1 MAIISQYQVVIPGQT
16 ITAALWNAM
25 ELNIINNGLIPGGI
39 EDLSP
44 TDADYQTRV
53 DPFPGSAISRPTSL
67 EGELHR
73 IRWQLDNII
82 GKTYWY
88 EDPDVDIATLKIRFD
103 AHTHDGTANNGP
115 QLTSSGLASNSVT
128 TAKIT
133 DSNVTTAK
141 LADSAVATVKIETG
155 AVTNDKL
162 GASAVTGDK
171 ISATYTISSRPAFL
185 AYNSTGRSNV
195 TGNSVIYVV
204 PYDAEVYDQGSN
216 YNNSTYT
223 FTAPVTGTYLFHFGV
238 SLTGLQTTTH
248 TVTALKL
255 ETTSRNYWHHI
266 SDADGMY
273 AANLCLSFTD
283 FAKMTAGD
291 TALVKLQVNSGN
303 QDVNVIDGDGSAIGD
318 STFFGGVLL
327 F

>member
-103 AHTHDGTANNGP
+103 AHTHDGTANN
-115 QLTSSGLASNSVT
+115 
-128 TAKIT
+128 
-133 DSNVTTAK
+133 
-141 LADSAVATVKIETG
+141 
-155 AVTNDKL
+155 
-162 GASAVTGDK
+162 
-171 ISATYTISSRPAFL
+171 
-185 AYNSTGRSNV
+185 
-195 TGNSVIYVV
+195 
-204 PYDAEVYDQGSN
+204 
-216 YNNSTYT
+216 
-223 FTAPVTGTYLFHFGV
+223 
-238 SLTGLQTTTH
+238 
-248 TVTALKL
+248 
-255 ETTSRNYWHHI
+255 
-266 SDADGMY
+266 
-273 AANLCLSFTD
+273 
-283 FAKMTAGD
+283 
-291 TALVKLQVNSGN
+291 
-303 QDVNVIDGDGSAIGD
+303 
-318 STFFGGVLL
+318 
-327 F
+327 

>member
-88 EDPDVDIATLKIRFD
+88 EDPDVDIATLKTRFD

-141 LADSAVATVKIETG
+141 IADNAITSAKIAPSAVGSNLTG
-155 AVTNDKL
+155 GGGTSLGISQTFVLTN
-162 GASAVTGDK
+162 
-171 ISATYTISSRPAFL
+171 RPFFN
-185 AYNSTGRSNV
+185 AYNNTLRTNV
-195 TGNSVIYVV
+195 TGNGIDYTVV
-204 PYDAEVYDQGSN
+204 YNAEIEDQNGDFN
-216 YNNSTYT
+216 TSTGI
-223 FTAPVTGTYLFHFGV
+223 FTAPVDGTYFFRYAV
-238 SLTGLQTTTH
+238 SLSDLRASTHLGVFLTLKTTVKDFKTH
-248 TVTALKL
+248 IQHNTALPL
-255 ETTSRNYWHHI
+255 DELTIH
-266 SDADGMY
+266 DFQAVG
-273 AANLCLSFTD
+273 LS
-283 FAKMTAGD
+283 AGNTAYVVV
-291 TALVKLQVNSGN
+291 TVSGGS
-303 QDVNVIDGDGSAIGD
+303 QDVDVQKGD
-318 STFFGGVLL
+318 SSSSNQGTTFMGGLL